1 MTLEIQFL
9 TRDGFK
15 RRGRGRGSEA
25 VDGISSASV
34 HTIDL
39 IL

>member
-15 RRGRGRGSEA
+15 RRGRGSEA